1 MPTLTLA
8 IPKEL
13 KSEMDL
19 LPEINWS
26 EIARR
31 AISETAKEYKLFKSI
46 VSKSKLKEGDAVQLA
61 KEVNAGMYKKLKKL
75 HPELR

>member
-13 KSEMDL
+13 KSEMDS
-19 LPEINWS
+19 LPELNWS

-31 AISETAKEYKLFKSI
+31 AISKEIKEYQLFKSV
-46 VSKSKLKEGDAVQLA
+46 VSKSKLTERDALNLA
-61 KEVNAGMYKKLKKL
+61 REVNAGMYKKLKKL

>member
-13 KSEMDL
+13 KSEMES
-19 LPEINWS
+19 LPELNWS
-26 EIARR
+26 EIARE
-31 AISETAKEYKLFKSI
+31 AISKRIGEYKMFKSI
-46 VSKSKLKEGDAVQLA
+46 VSKSKLTRKDAMQLA